1 MKFFDKNIP
10 LEMKD
15 RKQWV
20 AYFKK
25 AEPGSSHVGKVMVSP
40 KTYRHAKS
48 NEPSDWADF
57 YNAYLFATSYGRM
70 DGLAFVLTEGI
81 VFVDIDHSIDE
92 NGQLSPLAQRLLNEF
107 PGTYAERSCSGHG
120 IHILMKGSLPKDCM
134 KRNDDTGLEMYDTKR
149 FCCITGDVIA
159 GRKTLLDYSEKVGKV
174 AKALMGRKIA
184 NPTPKPYYG
193 HPSISDQQIIEKA
206 LRSKSGQK
214 FSRLYSGDT
223 TGYPSQS
230 SADLALVSM
239 IAFYTQDPSQIDH
252 IFRTSGLFRDKW
264 DSPRGDSTYGM
275 MTIMT
280 SLSNTRRVY
289 EMN

>member
-1 MKFFDKNIP
+1 MSFNGGNIP
-10 LEMKD
+10 PELKEM
-15 RKQWV
+15 KQWV

-25 AEPGSSHVGKVMVSP
+25 AEPGKGHLGKVMVSP

-48 NEPSDWADF
+48 NEPKDWSDF
-57 YNAYLFATSYGRM
+57 YNAYLFAANRGNL

-81 VFVDIDHSIDE
+81 VFVDIDNSIDE
-92 NGQLSPLAQRLLNEF
+92 NGELSPLAQRLLSEF
-107 PGTYAERSCSGHG
+107 PETYAERSCSGRG

-134 KRNDDTGLEMYDTKR
+134 KRNDEIGLEMYDTKR

-159 GRKTLLDYSEKVGKV
+159 GRKSLLDYGEKVGQV
-174 AKALMGRKIA
+174 ARQLMGRRVK
-184 NPTPKPYYG
+184 NPTPKPHYG
-193 HPSISDQQIIEKA
+193 QPSITDQLIIDKA
-206 LRSKSGQK
+206 LRSKSGEK
-214 FSRLYSGDT
+214 FSRLYGGDT
-223 TGYPSQS
+223 AGYPSQS

-239 IAFYTQDPSQIDH
+239 IAFYTQDPSQIDR
-252 IFRTSGLFRDKW
+252 IFRTSGLFREKW
-264 DSPRGDSTYGM
+264 DSPRGESTYGM